1 MEDSAPVFDDRVS
14 EGDLE
19 APRRKPRAAA
29 ASILYRFTSAAAPVL
44 GRRRLLSWYLDL
56 SRWFHRLSFEIAGEL
71 YGESFH
77 LKRLAV
83 TGSLIRRLLP
93 ENGSVL
99 DVGCGTGR
107 WSHVASEQAGTVVA
121 IDLSAT
127 NIETARRL
135 HPGPNIEFVV
145 GDVAQMLPES
155 AGPAFDLALLIHV
168 LEHIDDAVDLLS
180 RLRRLART
188 VLVEVP
194 DFEADMLNHVRRSL
208 GRAFYSD
215 SDHVREYTESVL
227 REQLGRAGLRVL
239 LLENRRGSILAVAT
253 GDTNAV
259 L

>member
-19 APRRKPRAAA
+19 SPRRKPRAAA
-29 ASILYRFTSAAAPVL
+29 ASFLYRFTSAAAPVL

-107 WSHVASEQAGTVVA
+107 WSQVASEQAGTVVA

-135 HPGPNIEFVV
+135 HPSPNIDFVV
-145 GDVAQMLPES
+145 GDVARMLPGS
-155 AGPAFDLALLIHV
+155 GGPTFDLALLIHV

-194 DFEADMLNHVRRSL
+194 DFEADMLNHVRRSM
-208 GRAFYSD
+208 GKAFYSD

-253 GDTNAV
+253 SDPNAV